1 MPCGR
6 TPAIVIHMDWSP
18 KQQDAL
24 AAVDQWL
31 KAPGTNKL
39 FRLFGYAGT
48 GKTTLARHFAEQCDG
63 LVLFAAFTGK
73 AASVMRAN
81 GCYNATTIH
90 RLIYKPQPKS
100 EVRLLELRGH
110 LATLRDEQE
119 RRQPDHSGLLDQI
132 DETLKEIRDIEQDLK
147 RPSFVLNY
155 ESDVRHAQLV
165 VIDECSMVD
174 GRMAND
180 LMSFGAPIL
189 VLGDPAQLPPVMG
202 DGFFTNAKP
211 DVMLTEIHRQA
222 EDSPIIRLATDV
234 REGRSLRPGA
244 YGDSLVVHHSDLDR
258 NSVMTFDQILVGR
271 NVTRKRS
278 NARAREL
285 LGRTSHLPVPGDKLV
300 CLRNDHQI
308 GLLNGELWTTLD
320 CVTIDADTLGLTLQD
335 DEERTLNIE
344 AHRHPFEGRE
354 LGYWEKRQA
363 QEFEYGY
370 ALTTHKAQG
379 SQWDSV
385 IVFDESGC
393 FRQDRA
399 RWLYTAIT
407 RAAKRVTV
415 VTGL

>member
-1 MPCGR
+1 
-6 TPAIVIHMDWSP
+6 MDWSP
-18 KQQDAL
+18 KQKDAL
-24 AAVDQWL
+24 AAVDRWL
-31 KAPGTNKL
+31 KAPGSNKL

-48 GKTTLARHFAEQCDG
+48 GKTTLARHFAEQCSG

-110 LATLRDEQE
+110 LAELRDQDPLPEK
-119 RRQPDHSGLLDQI
+119 DI
-132 DETLKEIRDIEQDLK
+132 DATLTEIREIEQDLK
-147 RPSFVLNY
+147 RPAFVLNF

-174 GRMAND
+174 GRMADD

-202 DGFFTNAKP
+202 EGFFTNAPP

-222 EDSPIIRLATDV
+222 KDSPIIQLATDV
-234 REGRSLRPGA
+234 REGRGLRPGR
-244 YGDSLVVHHSDLDR
+244 YGDCLVVHHSDLDK
-258 NSVMTFDQILVGR
+258 STVMTHDQILVGR
-271 NVTRKRS
+271 NLTRKRS

-285 LGRTSHLPVPGDKLV
+285 LGRTSPLPVPGDKLV

-320 CVTIDADTLGLTLQD
+320 SVTIDADTLGLTLQD
-335 DEERTLNIE
+335 DEGRTLNVE
-344 AHRHPFEGRE
+344 AHRHHFEGRE

-379 SQWDSV
+379 SQWGSV

-393 FRQDRA
+393 FRQDRTK
-399 RWLYTAIT
+399 WLYTAIT
-407 RAAKRVTV
+407 RAANRVTV